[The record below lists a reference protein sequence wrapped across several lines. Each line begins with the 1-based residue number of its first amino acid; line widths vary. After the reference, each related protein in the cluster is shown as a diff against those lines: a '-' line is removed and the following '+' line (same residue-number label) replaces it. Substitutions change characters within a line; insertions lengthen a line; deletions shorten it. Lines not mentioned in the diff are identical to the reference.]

1 MTTGDDPARGAP
13 GEAGGPD
20 YSDPSVAGAARD
32 EQRPRRDDDGDEE
45 PEARDTGLQT
55 GDVKEGNT
63 LVDPGPG
70 D

>member
-1 MTTGDDPARGAP
+1 VSADGTRGPGDTP
-13 GEAGGPD
+13 GPD
-20 YSDPSVAGAARD
+20 YTDPTVPGAARD
-32 EQRPRRDDDGDEE
+32 AERPRRRGEEDG
-45 PEARDTGLQT
+45 EADPRDTGLRT